1 MRKLNALLI
10 VMLCVVAALGSG
22 CTSMA
27 VDPSKIAD
35 VKTVTITRLQLPEY
49 SYLGRDA
56 EAFAKNLG
64 VAATTYGLG
73 LFGGVLGEAARIKS
87 EQPYRDAIRAALI
100 DHPPSFDVA
109 LNTKLEEVLSQRG
122 IKVVW
127 MSSPPRL
134 PDNSGYDFA
143 NADSETDYV
152 IEVFPFSAG
161 FSYEKK
167 TSNPHVD
174 IRWRLLKRYPGG
186 KLIESNRGTVF
197 YDAALS
203 IGNPSSVQIPT
214 SAEYAFTGHV
224 TELKNH
230 ADKPAM
236 AMQAIAEQVARITA
250 ERALPT
256 GQGQIK

>member
-10 VMLCVVAALGSG
+10 VMLYVAAVLSSG

-27 VDPSKIAD
+27 VDPAKIAD
-35 VKTVTITRLQLPEY
+35 VKTVTITRLALPEY

-56 EAFAKNLG
+56 EALAKNLG
-64 VAATTYGLG
+64 VTATAYGLG
-73 LFGGVLGEAARIKS
+73 MVGFVFADAARIKS

-100 DHPPSFDVA
+100 DHPPGFDIA

-127 MSSPPRL
+127 TSPPPRL

-143 NADSETDYV
+143 NADAATDYV
-152 IEVFPFSAG
+152 IELFPFSAG

-174 IRWRLLKRYPGG
+174 VRWRLLKRYPGG
-186 KLIESNRGTVF
+186 KIIESNRGTVF
-197 YDAALS
+197 YDAGQS
-203 IGNPSSVQIPT
+203 IGNPSSVQIAT
-214 SAEYAFTGHV
+214 NTEYAFAGHV

-236 AMQAIAEQVARITA
+236 AMRAIAEQVARITA

-256 GQGQIK
+256 GQSQIK

>member
-1 MRKLNALLI
+1 
-10 VMLCVVAALGSG
+10 
-22 CTSMA
+22 MA
-27 VDPSKIAD
+27 VDPAKVAE
-35 VKTVTITRLQLPEY
+35 VKTVTITRLELPEY

-73 LFGGVLGEAARIKS
+73 LVGGVFVEAARIKS

-100 DHPPSFDVA
+100 DHQPGFDAA
-109 LNTKLEEVLSQRG
+109 LNAKLEETFSQRG
-122 IKVVW
+122 IKVIW
-127 MSSPPRL
+127 MTAPSRL
-134 PDNSGYDFA
+134 ADNSGYDFA
-143 NADSETDYV
+143 LSDATTDYV

-167 TSNPHVD
+167 ASSPNVD

-197 YDAALS
+197 YDAVLS

-214 SAEYAFTGHV
+214 NPEYAFTGPV
-224 TELKNH
+224 TDLKNH
-230 ADKPAM
+230 AGKPAM
-236 AMQAIAEQVARITA
+236 AMRAIAEQVAKITA

-256 GQGQIK
+256 GQSQLK